1 MALMGENGAGKST
14 LMKIL
19 VGVYQADS
27 GEIFFD
33 NAIRNFL
40 NIKESQKVGIGIIH
54 QELNLISEL
63 SISENIFLGREY
75 LTCYGS
81 IDWKKMNEQAN
92 FWLKKLGIEKNCCQ
106 KVSELSIAEQQLVE
120 IAKVLSLGAK
130 LIIMDE
136 PTDALTERESTLLF
150 TVIRSLREKGC
161 GIIYISHRIDEIFSI
176 CDSVT
181 VLRDGQFI
189 DETAIENLNKDKLIE
204 NMVGQKIDDYY
215 PYTPSI
221 KGETLLQVN
230 QLSAAGV
237 ENVSFSLNKGE
248 IIGFSGLIG
257 SGRTELMKI
266 IYGAT
271 NKSAG
276 EIRIKNRKL
285 NIFSPSKA
293 ISQGIAYVS
302 EDRKKDGIISILS
315 VRDNMT
321 LSILKKISIY
331 PGIIL
336 KKKERKIVDDF
347 INLFRIKVSS
357 MNQSIGQLSGGNQQ
371 KVAIARALL
380 TKPMVL
386 ILDEPTR
393 GIDVGARKEIYH
405 LINKLKED
413 GLSIIL
419 ISSDMPEIL
428 GLSDRVLVMHE
439 GEIKADFN
447 RDSFSEV
454 NIMAA
459 AMGKNFIEK
468 KI

>member
-302 EDRKKDGIISILS
+302 EDRKKDGIIS
-315 VRDNMT
+315 
-321 LSILKKISIY
+321 
-331 PGIIL
+331 
-336 KKKERKIVDDF
+336 
-347 INLFRIKVSS
+347 
-357 MNQSIGQLSGGNQQ
+357 
-371 KVAIARALL
+371 
-380 TKPMVL
+380 
-386 ILDEPTR
+386 
-393 GIDVGARKEIYH
+393 
-405 LINKLKED
+405 
-413 GLSIIL
+413 
-419 ISSDMPEIL
+419 
-428 GLSDRVLVMHE
+428 E
-439 GEIKADFN
+439 G
-447 RDSFSEV
+447 
-454 NIMAA
+454 
-459 AMGKNFIEK
+459 
-468 KI
+468 

>member
-1 MALMGENGAGKST
+1 M
-14 LMKIL
+14 
-19 VGVYQADS
+19 
-27 GEIFFD
+27 
-33 NAIRNFL
+33 
-40 NIKESQKVGIGIIH
+40 
-54 QELNLISEL
+54 
-63 SISENIFLGREY
+63 
-75 LTCYGS
+75 
-81 IDWKKMNEQAN
+81 
-92 FWLKKLGIEKNCCQ
+92 
-106 KVSELSIAEQQLVE
+106 
-120 IAKVLSLGAK
+120 
-130 LIIMDE
+130 
-136 PTDALTERESTLLF
+136 
-150 TVIRSLREKGC
+150 
-161 GIIYISHRIDEIFSI
+161 
-176 CDSVT
+176 
-181 VLRDGQFI
+181 
-189 DETAIENLNKDKLIE
+189 
-204 NMVGQKIDDYY
+204 
-215 PYTPSI
+215 
-221 KGETLLQVN
+221 
-230 QLSAAGV
+230 
-237 ENVSFSLNKGE
+237 
-248 IIGFSGLIG
+248 
-257 SGRTELMKI
+257 
-266 IYGAT
+266 
-271 NKSAG
+271 
-276 EIRIKNRKL
+276 
-285 NIFSPSKA
+285 
-293 ISQGIAYVS
+293 
-302 EDRKKDGIISILS
+302 
-315 VRDNMT
+315 
-321 LSILKKISIY
+321 
-331 PGIIL
+331 